1 MSKDDLT
8 IMGCFGLC
16 VYVMIILVGAT
27 ICRGLATSVL
37 WQWFAIPL
45 FGLPSISIAQAI
57 GIHLVVN
64 SIIAKQATPKTEEKD
79 IWVLCAQAAGAA
91 VVAPLIAIGIG
102 WIVLQFV

>member
-16 VYVMIILVGAT
+16 VYIVILLVGAT

-37 WQWFAIPL
+37 WQWFAVP
-45 FGLPSISIAQAI
+45 FGLPGISIAQAI

-64 SIIAKQATPKTEEKD
+64 SIVAKQDAPKTDEKD
-79 IWVLCAQAAGAA
+79 IWVLCSQAAGAA
-91 VVAPLIAIGIG
+91 VGAPLLAIGIG